1 MPMTSMKV
9 VDLAQMLR
17 DSIEEKINQ
26 CRGDIHESHNPVYND
41 SLMVEIGELEWV
53 QAQIRHLVLN
63 NNNKKNTSNK

>member
-9 VDLAQMLR
+9 VDFAEMLR
-17 DSIEEKINQ
+17 NSIEEKINQ

-63 NNNKKNTSNK
+63 KSNKNTSNK

>member
-41 SLMVEIGELEWV
+41 SLMVEIQALE
-53 QAQIRHLVLN
+53 
-63 NNNKKNTSNK
+63 

>member
-1 MPMTSMKV
+1 MTSMKV
-9 VDLAQMLR
+9 VDFAEMLR
-17 DSIEEKINQ
+17 NSIEEKINQ

>member
-9 VDLAQMLR
+9 VDFAEMLR
-17 DSIEEKINQ
+17 NSIEEKINQ

-41 SLMVEIGELEWV
+41 SLMVEIQALEWV
-53 QAQIRHLVLN
+53 PAQIRHLVLN